1 MKTNYSK
8 IRAALKDLDE
18 ARTELNKIARLRI
31 GMISGGPSIAE
42 ESAEFERCSKTL
54 VRLVRQAIAN
64 GCRLSRL
71 QEVCGDE
78 IVVSGM
84 VRDAIDE
91 REYERSNVG

>member
-1 MKTNYSK
+1 MRTDYGK
-8 IRAALKDLDE
+8 IRDAIRELDE
-18 ARTELNKIARLRI
+18 ARVELNKLCRLNI
-31 GMISGGPSIAE
+31 GVISGGPSMDDEKE
-42 ESAEFERCSKTL
+42 EFARCSKTL
-54 VRLVRQAIAN
+54 VKLVRQAIAN

-91 REYERSNVG
+91 REYERSVR